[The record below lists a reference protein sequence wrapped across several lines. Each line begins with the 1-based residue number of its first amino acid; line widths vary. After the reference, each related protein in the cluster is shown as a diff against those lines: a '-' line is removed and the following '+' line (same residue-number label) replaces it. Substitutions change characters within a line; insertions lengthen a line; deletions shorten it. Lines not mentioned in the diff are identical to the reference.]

1 VLHTDAVVRAQIA
14 QQDLTTWWRF
24 GIQMCDK
31 YRDASLV
38 SGSERELDA
47 LDQE

>member
-1 VLHTDAVVRAQIA
+1 MTGVLIQIA
-14 QQDLTTWWRF
+14 QQHLTTIWRS
-24 GIQMCDK
+24 GIPMCDK